1 MYPCNT
7 TLRNNGDISFE
18 SANNGNSFTERL
30 SDNSDN
36 QVLGDKLKV
45 TDQKKHFNSKQL
57 K

>member
-18 SANNGNSFTERL
+18 STNNGNSFTERL

>member
-1 MYPCNT
+1 MYPCNS

-18 SANNGNSFTERL
+18 STNNGNSFTERL

>member
-18 SANNGNSFTERL
+18 STSNGNSFTERL